1 MGGAVPRW
9 ACTACGIP
17 LAGAGGSCPG
27 CGAAQPMSAA
37 RPTPIGRRVV
47 VAEMSA
53 VPRGHAARPVS
64 PAHGQHPAGR
74 APAGRTPVRAVHRG
88 PAGSGTVT
96 GPVDVGVVAAAH
108 RGQKALGAAAW
119 ALLALC
125 PPALVLA
132 AGPASAL
139 AVVRSAAVPL
149 LMLIATLM
157 VHQGALL
164 LVRPRPSGI
173 PPVRPPVTTEVRRFR
188 LTGPTGT
195 TTDCVLTGELVGG
208 AVHRGDVVDVFG
220 RRDRSGHVHVADVHV
235 PASGHRVRGRR
246 SVVFLLA
253 RSSALVPA
261 VVAAV
266 CAVAVVCAAATS

>member
-1 MGGAVPRW
+1 VD
-9 ACTACGIP
+9 
-17 LAGAGGSCPG
+17 
-27 CGAAQPMSAA
+27 
-37 RPTPIGRRVV
+37 
-47 VAEMSA
+47 
-53 VPRGHAARPVS
+53 
-64 PAHGQHPAGR
+64 
-74 APAGRTPVRAVHRG
+74 RTQVRSVHRG

-108 RGQKALGAAAW
+108 RGQKALAVAAW

-125 PPALVLA
+125 PPVLVLA
-132 AGPASAL
+132 VGPASAL
-139 AVVRSAAVPL
+139 AAVRSTAVPL
-149 LMLIATLM
+149 LVLIAGLL

-164 LVRPRPSGI
+164 LYRPRPRGN
-173 PPVRPPVTTEVRRFR
+173 PPVRLPVTTEVRRFR

-246 SVVFLLA
+246 PVVFLLT

-261 VVAAV
+261 AVAAV
-266 CAVAVVCAAATS
+266 CAVAVACAAATS